1 MSGIERRDC
10 AVPYY
15 RDTYPLIEV
24 ADLGPGVR
32 RLLYQARNGTT
43 DAQVR
48 HAIETIEA
56 QYSA

>member
-1 MSGIERRDC
+1 MG
-10 AVPYY
+10 VPYY

-32 RLLYQARNGTT
+32 RLLYQARNGAT

-56 QYSA
+56 Q